1 MVKVSV
7 IIPVYNVEVYLRKC
21 LDTLINQTL
30 KDIEYICIN
39 DGSTDNSLLILEEYA
54 QKDSRFIIINQEN
67 QGQGT
72 ARNKGLKIVKGEYIG
87 FVDPDDWI
95 ESDMYE
101 EMYNKAKKFDVDI
114 IECNRN
120 FYRNNLLEKKEDN
133 QKLILENTNQEI
145 IYENIYHPLTF
156 FENFLD
162 VYSGSVLNKLFKTE
176 FIKKNNILFS
186 KGRMIEDVVFFLSAL
201 ASNPK
206 YMNIDKYYYCCNL
219 RVGSSV
225 NSISEYG
232 FDIFTGFDILFIF
245 LAKINLYLN
254 YKKYLQKFMIGTSIG
269 SYYRVP
275 AKQRK
280 KFLNLCREYMNANS
294 YKSFINILKSKDS
307 FLEKLFYIKN
317 DTLTG
322 IKYKVINILGLKF
335 KIQV

>member
-67 QGQGT
+67 QGQGA
-72 ARNKGLKIVKGEYIG
+72 ARNKGLEFVKGEYIG

-101 EMYNKAKKFDVDI
+101 EMYNKAKKYDVDI

-133 QKLILENTNQEI
+133 QKLIYKNTNQEI
-145 IYENIYHPLTF
+145 IYENIYQPLTF

-206 YMNIDKYYYCCNL
+206 YMNIDKYYYCYNL

-254 YKKYLQKFMIGTSIG
+254 YKKYFQNFMIDIAIG

-275 AKQRK
+275 VKQRA